1 MSQEERIVNPRLQAE
16 DLGLE
21 AGLRPRSLAE
31 FVGQEELRRN
41 LEIALEAAR
50 ARGEAVDH
58 ILVHGPPGLG
68 KTTLAYIIAHEMGGG
83 IKSTSGPVVERAG
96 DLAALLTNLA
106 PLDVLFIDEVHRLP
120 TVVEEILYPAM
131 EDFRLDLIIGQ
142 GPGARSLKLELPN
155 FTLVGATTR
164 AGLLTPAL
172 RDRFGLMLRVDFY
185 RVEDLV
191 QITHRAAQVLGIE
204 IDADGAW
211 EISRRSRGT
220 PRIANRLLKRVRDYA
235 QVRGDGRIDRDC
247 ADAAL
252 TLLDIDQLGFDR
264 MDRQILLTI
273 LEKYDGGPVGL
284 GTLAAALCE
293 ERGHPGRRLRTLSD
307 AVRLLPAHPPGPH
320 GHQPGRGVFRQV
332 APKRGPPRV
341 ISLRRHYCPP
351 SLNEPFP
358 PKHARFTKK
367 TPGPIPLNPPY
378 QREPRGAV
386 ARGDRIPGLNVLRG
400 ILKKSSLL
408 LRISSAFSNGSST

>member
-1 MSQEERIVNPRLQAE
+1 MSTEERIVNPRLQAE

-21 AGLRPRSLAE
+21 TGLRPRSLAE

-41 LEIALEAAR
+41 LEIALAAAK

-68 KTTLAYIIAHEMGGG
+68 KTTLAYIIAQEMGAG
-83 IKSTSGPVVERAG
+83 IKATSGPVIERAG
-96 DLAALLTNLA
+96 DLAALLTNLQ
-106 PLDVLFIDEVHRLP
+106 PRDVLFVDEVHRLP

-142 GPGARSLKLELPN
+142 GPGARSVKLELPQ

-185 RVEDLV
+185 KTEDLIYIV
-191 QITHRAAQVLGIE
+191 RRAAQVLGLE
-204 IDADGAW
+204 LETDGAW
-211 EISRRSRGT
+211 EIARRSRGT

-235 QVRGDGRIDRDC
+235 QVRGDGRIDRAA

-252 TLLDIDQLGFDR
+252 NLLDIDQLGLDR

-284 GTLAAALCE
+284 NTLAAALCE
-293 ERGHPGRRLRTLSD
+293 EEDTLEDVYEPYLIQTGFLQRT
-307 AVRLLPAHPPGPH
+307 
-320 GHQPGRGVFRQV
+320 
-332 APKRGPPRV
+332 
-341 ISLRRHYCPP
+341 
-351 SLNEPFP
+351 
-358 PKHARFTKK
+358 
-367 TPGPIPLNPPY
+367 
-378 QREPRGAV
+378 PRGRMATGR
-386 ARGDRIPGLNVLRG
+386 AAEYFRKMP
-400 ILKKSSLL
+400 KKGKYPAL
-408 LRISSAFSNGSST
+408 F

>member
-21 AGLRPRSLAE
+21 AGLRPRNLAE

-41 LEIALEAAR
+41 LDIALEAAR

-106 PLDVLFIDEVHRLP
+106 PLDVMFIDEVHRLP

-142 GPGARSLKLELPN
+142 GPGARSLKLELPH

-185 RVEDLV
+185 RVEELV
-191 QITHRAAQVLGIE
+191 RITHRAAQVLGIE
-204 IDADGAW
+204 IDAEGAW
-211 EISRRSRGT
+211 ELARRSRGT

-252 TLLDIDQLGFDR
+252 TLLDVDQLGFDR

-293 ERGHPGRRLRTLSD
+293 EEDTLEDVYEPYLIQCGFLQRTPRGRMTTNRAAEYFAKSPRTG
-307 AVRLLPAHPPGPH
+307 AHPTLF
-320 GHQPGRGVFRQV
+320 Q
-332 APKRGPPRV
+332 
-341 ISLRRHYCPP
+341 
-351 SLNEPFP
+351 
-358 PKHARFTKK
+358 
-367 TPGPIPLNPPY
+367 
-378 QREPRGAV
+378 
-386 ARGDRIPGLNVLRG
+386 GD
-400 ILKKSSLL
+400 
-408 LRISSAFSNGSST
+408 

>member
-1 MSQEERIVNPRLQAE
+1 MQIGLGCDKLAAMDQDERLVNPRLQLD

-21 AGLRPRSLAE
+21 VGLRPRTLAE
-31 FVGQEELRRN
+31 FIGQQELRRN
-41 LEIALEAAR
+41 LEIALVAAK

-68 KTTLAYIIAHEMGGG
+68 KTTLAHIIAQEMGAG
-83 IKSTSGPVVERAG
+83 IKTTAGPVVERAG
-96 DLAALLTNLA
+96 DLAAILTNLQ
-106 PLDVLFIDEVHRLP
+106 PKDVLFIDEVHRLP

-131 EDFRLDLIIGQ
+131 EDFTLDLIIGQ
-142 GPGARSLKLELPN
+142 GPGARSVKLDLPR

-185 RVEDLV
+185 EAEDLAKIV
-191 QITHRAAQVLGIE
+191 RRAAQVLEIE
-204 IDADGAW
+204 VDPEGAW
-211 EISRRSRGT
+211 EIARRSRGT

-235 QVRGDGRIDRDC
+235 QVRGDGRVTRAS

-252 TLLDIDQLGFDR
+252 NLLEIDQLGLDR

-293 ERGHPGRRLRTLSD
+293 EEDTLEDVYEPYLIQSGFLKRT
-307 AVRLLPAHPPGPH
+307 
-320 GHQPGRGVFRQV
+320 
-332 APKRGPPRV
+332 
-341 ISLRRHYCPP
+341 
-351 SLNEPFP
+351 
-358 PKHARFTKK
+358 
-367 TPGPIPLNPPY
+367 
-378 QREPRGAV
+378 
-386 ARGDRIPGLNVLRG
+386 ARGRMAT
-400 ILKKSSLL
+400 
-408 LRISSAFSNGSST
+408 SSAAEYFRALPRQGSQTKLF

>member
-1 MSQEERIVNPRLQAE
+1 MSQEERIVNPRLQAD

-21 AGLRPRSLAE
+21 AGLRPQSLAD

-41 LEIALEAAR
+41 LEIALAAAL

-68 KTTLAYIIAHEMGGG
+68 KTTLAYIIAHEMGGA
-83 IKSTSGPVVERAG
+83 IKTTSGPVVERAG

-106 PLDVLFIDEVHRLP
+106 PKDVLFIDEIHRLP

-142 GPGARSLKLELPN
+142 GPGARSLKMPLHH

-185 RVEDLV
+185 RVEELA
-191 QITHRAAQVLGIE
+191 QITRRAAQVLGIE
-204 IDADGAW
+204 IEADGAW

-235 QVRGDGRIDRDC
+235 QVRGDGRINREI

-252 TLLDIDQLGFDR
+252 TLLDVDQLGLDR

-293 ERGHPGRRLRTLSD
+293 EEDTLEDVYEPYLIQCGFLQRTARGRMATNR
-307 AVRLLPAHPPGPH
+307 AAEYFAKLP
-320 GHQPGRGVFRQV
+320 R
-332 APKRGPPRV
+332 
-341 ISLRRHYCPP
+341 RRHPT
-351 SLNEPFP
+351 LF
-358 PKHARFTKK
+358 
-367 TPGPIPLNPPY
+367 
-378 QREPRGAV
+378 
-386 ARGDRIPGLNVLRG
+386 DR
-400 ILKKSSLL
+400 
-408 LRISSAFSNGSST
+408 

>member
-1 MSQEERIVNPRLQAE
+1 MDQERIVNPRRTAE

-21 AGLRPRSLAE
+21 PGLRPRSLAE
-31 FVGQEELRRN
+31 FVGQEEVRRN
-41 LEIALEAAR
+41 LEIAIAAAR

-68 KTTLAYIIAHEMGGG
+68 KTTLAYIIANEMGGG
-83 IKSTSGPVVERAG
+83 LKPTSGPVVERAG

-106 PLDVLFIDEVHRLP
+106 PHDVLFIDEVHRLP

-142 GPGARSLKLELPN
+142 GPGARSLKLELPH

-185 RVEDLV
+185 RPEDLV
-191 QITHRAAQVLGIE
+191 RITRRAALVLGVE
-204 IDADGAW
+204 VDDDGAW
-211 EISRRSRGT
+211 EIARRSRGT

-235 QVRGDGRIDRDC
+235 QVRGDGRVTKAV

-252 TLLDIDQLGFDR
+252 TLLEVDHLGLDR

-273 LEKYDGGPVGL
+273 LEKYNGGPVGL
-284 GTLAAALCE
+284 DTLSAALCE
-293 ERGHPGRRLRTLSD
+293 ERDTLED
-307 AVRLLPAHPPGPH
+307 V
-320 GHQPGRGVFRQV
+320 
-332 APKRGPPRV
+332 
-341 ISLRRHYCPP
+341 Y
-351 SLNEPFP
+351 EPFLIQSG
-358 PKHARFTKK
+358 F
-367 TPGPIPLNPPY
+367 L
-378 QREPRGAV
+378 QRTPRGRV
-386 ARGDRIPGLNVLRG
+386 ATPRAAEYFQALP
-400 ILKKSSLL
+400 KKGPQPHL
-408 LRISSAFSNGSST
+408 F

>member
-1 MSQEERIVNPRLQAE
+1 MDQDERIVNPRLQAD

-21 AGLRPRSLAE
+21 AGLRPRSLTE

-68 KTTLAYIIAHEMGGG
+68 KTTLAFIIAHEMGGG

-106 PLDVLFIDEVHRLP
+106 PKDVLFIDEVHRLP
-120 TVVEEILYPAM
+120 TIVEEILYPAM
-131 EDFRLDLIIGQ
+131 EDFNLDLIIGQ
-142 GPGARSLKLELPN
+142 GPGARSLKLDLPH

-191 QITHRAAQVLGIE
+191 RITHRAAQVLGIE
-204 IDADGAW
+204 IDADGAL

-252 TLLDIDQLGFDR
+252 NLLDVDQLGFDR

-293 ERGHPGRRLRTLSD
+293 EEDTLEDVYEPYLIQCGFLQRTPRGRT
-307 AVRLLPAHPPGPH
+307 ATNRAAEY
-320 GHQPGRGVFRQV
+320 F
-332 APKRGPPRV
+332 AKFPR
-341 ISLRRHYCPP
+341 
-351 SLNEPFP
+351 
-358 PKHARFTKK
+358 KK
-367 TPGPIPLNPPY
+367 THPAL
-378 QREPRGAV
+378 
-386 ARGDRIPGLNVLRG
+386 
-400 ILKKSSLL
+400 
-408 LRISSAFSNGSST
+408 F

>member
-1 MSQEERIVNPRLQAE
+1 MSQDERIVNPRLQAE

-21 AGLRPRSLAE
+21 AGLRPRNLAE

-68 KTTLAYIIAHEMGGG
+68 KTTLAFIIAHEMGGG

-106 PLDVLFIDEVHRLP
+106 PKDVLIIAEVHRLP
-120 TVVEEILYPAM
+120 TIVEEILYPAM
-131 EDFRLDLIIGQ
+131 EDFNLDLIIGQ
-142 GPGARSLKLELPN
+142 GPGARSLKLDLPN

-185 RVEDLV
+185 RVEELA
-191 QITHRAAQVLGIE
+191 QITRRAAQVLGVE
-204 IDADGAW
+204 IDADGTW

-252 TLLDIDQLGFDR
+252 TLLDVDQLGFDR

-293 ERGHPGRRLRTLSD
+293 EEDTLEDVYEPYLIQCGFLQRTPRGRMATHRAAEYFVKFPRKG
-307 AVRLLPAHPPGPH
+307 AHPAL
-320 GHQPGRGVFRQV
+320 F
-332 APKRGPPRV
+332 
-341 ISLRRHYCPP
+341 
-351 SLNEPFP
+351 
-358 PKHARFTKK
+358 
-367 TPGPIPLNPPY
+367 
-378 QREPRGAV
+378 
-386 ARGDRIPGLNVLRG
+386 
-400 ILKKSSLL
+400 
-408 LRISSAFSNGSST
+408 